1 MKRTFTLEKESGAR
15 IPCIEEIPAGCKRI
29 VIVVHGFSS
38 SKESSNA
45 ANLFRELVPRGFGVI
60 AYDQPGHGSA
70 EASAEPLRIRNC
82 LDSLARVE
90 QYLLAEHPGA
100 EVCYFGSSFGAYITG
115 LYLATRKPAGHKAFL
130 RCAAVNFPDLLME
143 NPAYQPGSPEYD
155 SLQRTGSCELALGG
169 DDIIRIDVEF
179 LDELKA
185 NDLFAAFDALA
196 ATGTLCAAAAPA
208 DGDALAG
215 AGSSSAAGLQLRMA
229 HGEADSVV
237 PVEHARRFAERFHI
251 PLTTF
256 PGEEHTISENPAS
269 PIAVAT
275 LAAELFG
282 EK

>member
-70 EASAEPLRIRNC
+70 EASAELLRIRNC

-90 QYLLAEHPGA
+90 QYLLSEHPGA

-115 LYLATRKPAGHKAFL
+115 LYLAKRKPAGHKAFL

-155 SLQRTGSCELALGG
+155 SLQRIGSCELALGG

-196 ATGTLCAAAAPA
+196 ADGKLSAANAP
-208 DGDALAG
+208 
-215 AGSSSAAGLQLRMA
+215 SAAGLQLRMA

-269 PIAVAT
+269 PIAVAA
-275 LAAELFG
+275 LAAELFNA
-282 EK
+282 K